1 VSGCNVEIRVTLRYV
16 KRIWGARSQRVR
28 VEGEY
33 SQAITP
39 HCSIFL
45 NMKLIV
51 FYRTSQQCTA
61 VAESTLGN
69 RIASFV

>member
-1 VSGCNVEIRVTLRYV
+1 VSGCSVENRVTLRCV
-16 KRIWGARSQRVR
+16 KWIWGAGRQRVG
-28 VEGEY
+28 VEGED

-45 NMKLIV
+45 VMKLIV
-51 FYRTSQQCTA
+51 FYRTSQQRTA